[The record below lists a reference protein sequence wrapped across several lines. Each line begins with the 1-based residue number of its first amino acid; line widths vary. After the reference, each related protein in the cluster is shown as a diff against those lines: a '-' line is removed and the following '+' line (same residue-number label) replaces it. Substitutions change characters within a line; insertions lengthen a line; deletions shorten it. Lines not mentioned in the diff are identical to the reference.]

1 MSADPAQWSALL
13 EPYAEADR
21 RRIGEAACWAA
32 MLHEGQKRESGEP
45 YISHPLQVASVLV
58 GLRLDASAVAAA
70 LLHDVLEDTVATFDQ
85 VRERFG
91 DEVALLVEGVTKI
104 ARVGPQGRHV
114 QSAETIR
121 KILFAMVKDIR
132 VILIK
137 LADKLH
143 NMRTLEYLASERA
156 RETAE
161 ECLEIYAPLAGR
173 MGIFSIKDELED
185 LALKA
190 LNPRAYEQISR
201 FVSERKGE
209 RDGALDR
216 VTREVHEAAARE
228 GIEVQVKT
236 RTKHFYSVYHKMKR
250 RNVPLDEI
258 YDLLGIRILC
268 PTPADCYS
276 LLGLVHKLWRP
287 IAGRFKDYIAM
298 PKANRY
304 QSLHTVVMGFD
315 GRLMEFQIRT
325 YEMDEVAEYGVAAHW
340 LYKRG
345 GTARPQDLAIINK
358 LRSWDPAASQDFL
371 EEIKGELLKDS
382 IYVFTPR
389 GDVVEL
395 PVGATPIDFAYT
407 IHTEVGH
414 HTQGAR
420 VDGRIWPLKKPL
432 RNTQVVEVITAPA
445 AHPHESWLG
454 QCKTHRARAKVRQ
467 WLNQH
472 APPPPEREAAVR
484 PDGAA
489 AAGAAPPAAV
499 SPASAPGGLEV
510 LDRSRVGIRIG
521 KERNILISFA
531 GCCAPTPGDPIVGY
545 VSRGRGIIVHRRD
558 CRNIPFIP
566 DFDVRGIAVDWETTS
581 PLPTRRF
588 RVTAREAP
596 NIFAEIE
603 GAIRKFQGHLIAGK
617 LSRGE
622 GQALTG
628 YFTIEIEDQEKY
640 RQVLKSLRTIPSIV
654 NIQPLADD

>member
-1 MSADPAQWSALL
+1 MKTAPVDLAALL
-13 EPYAEADR
+13 EPYGEADR
-21 RRIGEAACWAA
+21 ARISAAAAWAA
-32 MLHEGQKRESGEP
+32 ELHEGQKRVSGEP
-45 YISHPLQVASVLV
+45 YIIHPFHVASILV

-70 LLHDVLEDTVATFDQ
+70 LLHDVLEDTKATPDL
-85 VRERFG
+85 VRAAFG
-91 DEVALLVEGVTKI
+91 DEVALLVDGVTKI
-104 ARVGPQGRHV
+104 ARVGPQGRRV

-121 KILFAMVKDIR
+121 KIFFAMVKDIR

-143 NMRTLEYLASERA
+143 NMRTLEYLDSQRA

-185 LALKA
+185 LALKFM
-190 LNPRAYEQISR
+190 NPRAFEQIKR

-209 RDGALDR
+209 RDQALER
-216 VTREVHEAAARE
+216 VTRKLYEAAARE

-236 RTKHFYSVYHKMKR
+236 RAKHFYSVYQKMKR

-268 PTPADCYS
+268 SSPVECYS
-276 LLGLVHKLWRP
+276 LLGLVHRLWPP

-304 QSLHTVVMGFD
+304 QSLHTVVMGAD

-325 YEMDEVAEYGVAAHW
+325 YEMDETAEYGVAAHW
-340 LYKRG
+340 LYKREG
-345 GTARPQDLAIINK
+345 GARPQDLGIINK
-358 LRSWDPAASQDFL
+358 LRSWDSTASQNFL
-371 EEIKGELLKDS
+371 EEIKAELLKDS

-395 PVGATPIDFAYT
+395 PVGATPIDFAYY

-414 HTQGAR
+414 HVQGAR

-432 RNTQVVEVITAPA
+432 KTTQVVEVMTSPNGR
-445 AHPHESWLG
+445 PHESWLS
-454 QCKTHRARAKVRQ
+454 QCVTHRARSKIRQ
-467 WLNQH
+467 WLNQNDPAITAEREPVARQEPAPAAAP
-472 APPPPEREAAVR
+472 APPVAV
-484 PDGAA
+484 
-489 AAGAAPPAAV
+489 
-499 SPASAPGGLEV
+499 PGGLEV

-521 KERNILISFA
+521 EERNILINMA
-531 GCCAPTPGDPIVGY
+531 GCCAPAPGDAIIGY

-558 CRNIPFIP
+558 CRNIPFIK
-566 DFDVRGIAVDWETTS
+566 DFDARSIEVDWETTS
-581 PLPTRRF
+581 RLATRRF

-596 NIFAEIE
+596 NVFSEIE
-603 GAIRKFQGHLIAGK
+603 GAIRKFQGHLISGK
-617 LSRGE
+617 LTRNDRGT
-622 GQALTG
+622 LTG
-628 YFTIEIEDQEKY
+628 YFTIEIEDQEQY
-640 RQVLKSLRTIPSIV
+640 RKVLKSLRTIPSMV
-654 NIQPLADD
+654 NIQPLSTV

>member
-1 MSADPAQWSALL
+1 MSAEPARLEALL

-21 RRIGEAACWAA
+21 KRISEAARWASQ
-32 MLHEGQKRESGEP
+32 LHEGQKRESGEP
-45 YISHPLQVASVLV
+45 YITHPFAVAAALV
-58 GLRLDASAVAAA
+58 RLRLDASAVEAA

-85 VRERFG
+85 VKERFG
-91 DEVALLVEGVTKI
+91 EEVALLVEGVTKI

-114 QSAETIR
+114 QSADTIR

-137 LADKLH
+137 LADKAH
-143 NMRTLEYLASERA
+143 NMRTLEYLEGDRA
-156 RETAE
+156 RAVAE

-173 MGIFSIKDELED
+173 MGIFSLKDELED
-185 LALKA
+185 LALKT
-190 LNPRAYEQISR
+190 LNPRAYEQIRR
-201 FVSERKGE
+201 FVAERKGE

-216 VTREVHEAAARE
+216 VTREVYKAAARE
-228 GIEVQVKT
+228 GIEIQIKT
-236 RTKHFYSVYHKMKR
+236 RAKHFYSIYHKMKR

-268 PTPADCYS
+268 GTSPECYS

-298 PKANRY
+298 PKSNRY

-325 YEMDEVAEYGVAAHW
+325 HEMDEVAEYGVAAHW

-345 GTARPQDLAIINK
+345 GDARPPQDLAIISK
-358 LRSWDPAASQDFL
+358 LRAWDAAGSQDFL

-389 GDVVEL
+389 GDIVEL

-414 HTQGAR
+414 HIQGAR

-432 RNTQVVEVITAPA
+432 KTTQVVEVITAPA

-454 QCKTHRARAKVRQ
+454 QCKTHRAQTKIRQ

-472 APPPPEREAAVR
+472 EPATTERETAVR
-484 PDGAA
+484 PETPPAQPAPAPAAPAA
-489 AAGAAPPAAV
+489 A
-499 SPASAPGGLEV
+499 SSGGLEV

-521 KERNILISFA
+521 TERNILISMA
-531 GCCAPTPGDPIVGY
+531 GCCSPTPGDPIVGY

-558 CRNIPFIP
+558 CRNIPFIR
-566 DFDVRGIAVDWETTS
+566 DFDVRAIEVDWETTS

-588 RVTAREAP
+588 RVTARDVP

-603 GAIRKFQGHLIAGK
+603 GAIRKYQGHLIAGK
-617 LSRGE
+617 LTH
-622 GQALTG
+622 GQGDTLAG
-628 YFTIEIEDQEKY
+628 YFTIEIEDAEKY
-640 RQVLKSLRTIPSIV
+640 RKVLKGLRTIPSVI
-654 NIQPLADD
+654 NIQPLVEG